1 MALFVGSSGVGKTMA
16 AEALAG
22 ALGLDL
28 DLDLVNLASVVDKY
42 IGETVKKPRTALR
55 FPPRWTSTSTSWPS
69 ASGCPAA
76 TSATSRWPLRSSR
89 RPTAAAS
96 AMLDLVRSTSLES
109 RKLGRLCT
117 AQEFGPWH
125 DAVMT

>member
-1 MALFVGSSGVGKTMA
+1 MDVDVHFLAERFRLSGSNIRNIAVA
-16 AEALAG
+16 
-22 ALGLDL
+22 
-28 DLDLVNLASVVDKY
+28 
-42 IGETVKKPRTALR
+42 TA
-55 FPPRWTSTSTSWPS
+55 FP
-69 ASGCPAA
+69 
-76 TSATSRWPLRSSR
+76 R